1 MRVIRMMALAA
12 VALMGAACADLEVEN
27 LNDPDRERAIN
38 TPADVEALISGSFRP
53 WHRSNFHYFYS
64 SAPMMSVM
72 ADDHTATWG
81 NFGMNDGSREP
92 REPINND
99 PSYGYS
105 YVVEQAWTQSY
116 RALSG
121 IRDGL
126 IAIEGGVEIGDGGE
140 DTHRAITFARLMQG
154 LALGTLALQY
164 DQAFVLDETTDL
176 EAANLVGYQE
186 VSNAAIAKLQEAI
199 NLAGQ
204 EDFTIPASWM
214 GQIEGHDD
222 EFVAQLAHTYIAR
235 IMANTP
241 RSVAERD
248 AVDWGTVLSHLDQG
262 ITSDWVVDGASVS
275 LDALKSY
282 AGTYTGWA
290 RWDMRS
296 IGPADQSG
304 RFQAWTASSLDDRN
318 AFVIDTDDRRLTP
331 AGHAD
336 DPQGPP
342 EDEDG
347 NVLGPGDQ
355 GLYVEYMGAGS
366 SPWPAAR
373 GTYNYSDYR
382 DYRWDYYSGDFTGII
397 PVFGFKEVQ
406 YLRAEAMIRTGNE
419 AGALPIINE
428 YRVNN
433 GELPP
438 ATLLGDQSDRCV
450 PRDPVDGSCPDLWE
464 VLKYEKRI
472 ETFHANWATAYF
484 DDRGWGDLVTNTAVH
499 FPIPGEEL
507 LLLLRDIY
515 TFGGGGEGSAPDAA
529 TDFAG
534 YYLSPEEIHDRR
546 VALETFDEEL
556 GAPTITGLSAH

>member
-27 LNDPDRERAIN
+27 LNDPDRERAIS
-38 TPADVEALISGSFRP
+38 TPADVEALISGSFNA
-53 WHRSNFHYFYS
+53 WHLSNFHFSQS
-64 SAPMMSVM
+64 SAPLMSVM

-105 YVVEQAWTQSY
+105 YVVESAWTQSY
-116 RALSG
+116 RALAG

-126 IAIEGGVEIGDGGE
+126 VAIEGGVEIGDGGE

-176 EAANLVGYQE
+176 EAASLVGYQE
-186 VSNAAIAKLQEAI
+186 VSDAAIAKLQEAVS
-199 NLAGQ
+199 LAGQ
-204 EDFTIPASWM
+204 GDFTIPADWM

-248 AVDWGTVLSHLDQG
+248 AVDWGTVLSHLEQG
-262 ITSDWVVDGASVS
+262 ITSDWLVDGNAVG
-275 LDALKSY
+275 LDAIKSY
-282 AGTYTGWA
+282 AGSYSGWA

-318 AFVIDTDDRRLTP
+318 AFVVDTDDRRITP
-331 AGHAD
+331 EGHAAA
-336 DPQGPP
+336 P
-342 EDEDG
+342 EA
-347 NVLGPGDQ
+347 GDR
-355 GLYVEYMGAGS
+355 GLYVQYEGAGS

-382 DYRWDYYSGDFTGII
+382 DHRWDYYSDEFTGII
-397 PVFGFKEVQ
+397 PVFSEAEVDF
-406 YLRAEAMIRTGNE
+406 LKAEAMFRTGNE
-419 AGALPIINE
+419 AGALDIINE

-433 GELPP
+433 GQLPP
-438 ATLLGDQSDRCV
+438 ATLAGDQSERCV

-464 VLKYEKRI
+464 ILKYEKRI
-472 ETFHANWATAYF
+472 EEYHANWGTAYF

-499 FPIPGEEL
+499 FPVPGEEL

-546 VALETFDEEL
+546 VALERFDEEL

>member
-27 LNDPDRERAIN
+27 LNEPDRERAIN
-38 TPADVEALISGSFRP
+38 TPADVEALISGSFTP
-53 WHRSNFHYFYS
+53 WHRSNFHFSQS
-64 SAPMMSVM
+64 SAPLMSVM

-105 YVVEQAWTQSY
+105 YVVEAAWTQSY

-126 IAIEGGVEIGDGGE
+126 VSIEGGVEIGDGGE
-140 DTHRAITFARLMQG
+140 DTHRAVTFARLMQG

-176 EAANLVGYQE
+176 DAASLVGYQE
-186 VSNAAIAKLQEAI
+186 VSDAAIAKLQEAI

-204 EDFTIPASWM
+204 GDFTIPAGWM
-214 GQIEGHDD
+214 GQIDGHDN

-262 ITSDWVVDGASVS
+262 ITSDWVVDGGSVGT
-275 LDALKSY
+275 DALKSY
-282 AGTYTGWA
+282 AGSYSGWA

-304 RFQAWTASSLDDRN
+304 SFQAWTASSLEDRN
-318 AFVIDTDDRRLTP
+318 AFVVDTDDRRITP
-331 AGHAD
+331 EGHTAS
-336 DPQGPP
+336 P
-342 EDEDG
+342 EA
-347 NVLGPGDQ
+347 GDQ
-355 GLYVEYMGAGS
+355 GLYVQYEGAGS

-382 DYRWDYYSGDFTGII
+382 DYRWDYYSDEFTGII
-397 PVFGFKEVQ
+397 PVFSLAEVDF
-406 YLRAEAMIRTGNE
+406 LKAEAMFRTGNE
-419 AGALPIINE
+419 PGALDIINE

-438 ATLLGDQSDRCV
+438 ATLAGDQSARCV

-472 ETFHANWATAYF
+472 EEFHSNWGTAYF
-484 DDRGWGDLVTNTAVH
+484 DDRGWGDLVTNTAFH

-515 TFGGGGEGSAPDAA
+515 TFGGGGEGSAPDSA

-556 GAPTITGLSAH
+556 GAPTVTGLSAH

>member
-1 MRVIRMMALAA
+1 MKVIRMMALAA

-38 TPADVEALISGSFRP
+38 TPADVEALISGSFRA
-53 WHRSNFHYFYS
+53 WHFSNFHFSQS
-64 SAPMMSVM
+64 SAPLMSVM

-105 YVVEQAWTQSY
+105 YVVESAWSQSY

-126 IAIEGGVEIGDGGE
+126 VAIEGGVEIGDGGE

-164 DQAFVLDETTDL
+164 DQAFVLDETTDV
-176 EAANLVGYQE
+176 EAASLVGYQE

-199 NLAGQ
+199 SLAGQ
-204 EDFTIPASWM
+204 GDFTIPVDWM
-214 GQIEGHDD
+214 GQIDGHDD

-262 ITSDWVVDGASVS
+262 ITSSWLVDGGSVG
-275 LDALKSY
+275 LDAIKSY
-282 AGTYTGWA
+282 AGSYSGWA

-304 RFQAWTASSLDDRN
+304 RFQAWTASSLNDRD
-318 AFVIDTDDRRLTP
+318 AFVVDTDDRRITP
-331 AGHAD
+331 EGHAAS
-336 DPQGPP
+336 P
-342 EDEDG
+342 EA
-347 NVLGPGDQ
+347 GDR
-355 GLYVEYMGAGS
+355 GLYVQYEGAGS

-373 GTYNYSDYR
+373 GTYNFSDYR
-382 DYRWDYYSGDFTGII
+382 DHRWDYYSDDFTGII
-397 PVFGFKEVQ
+397 PVFSEAEVDF
-406 YLRAEAMIRTGNE
+406 LKAEAMFRTGNE
-419 AGALPIINE
+419 AGALDIINE

-438 ATLLGDQSDRCV
+438 ATLAGDQSERCV

-464 VLKYEKRI
+464 ILKYEKRI
-472 ETFHANWATAYF
+472 EEYHSNWGTAYF

-499 FPIPGEEL
+499 FPVPGEEL
-507 LLLLRDIY
+507 LLLLQDIY

-546 VALETFDEEL
+546 VALERFDEEL